1 MPYRRDVLSVAALSP
16 LAAFAGPIS
25 RARADV
31 GDPLPPAVPEE
42 VAPPSAR
49 RELPA
54 APADLASLPLAG
66 GFRVVRAYDVLFGA
80 LPFVLEGEGV
90 RFQVDVLRRDAAG
103 ASGAYD
109 SNRFSLF
116 VADGATAFTAPARVR
131 GARALGAALERLAA
145 RGGSLPALATFEQR
159 QATHPDAAYD
169 VDVDG

>member
-16 LAAFAGPIS
+16 IAALAGPLS

-31 GDPLPPAVPEE
+31 GDALPPAAPEE
-42 VAPPSAR
+42 APAPATR

-54 APADLASLPLAG
+54 APPELSGLTLAG

-80 LPFVLEGEGV
+80 LPFVLEGEGA
-90 RFQVDVLRRDAAG
+90 RFQVDVLRRDASG

-145 RGGSLPALATFEQR
+145 SGGALPALATFEQR